1 MTEMASK
8 PQNTGHD
15 AQVPPDQVNSPYG
28 IYVVAVLILA
38 YTFAYVDRT
47 ILTLMVAPIRKSLNI
62 SDIQLSLLHGLA
74 FAVFYTFLGIPLGQ
88 LVDRRKRTRII
99 ACGVFVWSI
108 MCALCGLARSF
119 GGMFLARIGVGVGE
133 ASLSPGAYSLLADWF
148 EGKALVR
155 ALSAYQCAI
164 YVGGGLATMLGG
176 ALIALVP
183 AVRNSIVGPLEPWQV
198 VFIIVGL
205 PGLLVGL
212 LVLSLREPVR
222 RGVKSD
228 AAMPTLGDVFRYMKT
243 NGRAYGGLILGL
255 CFASLMWNG
264 VVAWIPS
271 HFIRQFG
278 WTAPEVGLLYGATLL
293 TCGSA
298 GILSGGWIAGR
309 LRDRGMRDAN
319 IVLCMLSGIL
329 ALPFGIAAPLAGS
342 AGLSLTL
349 FGAFLF
355 AGAMPYGG
363 AAAAFQEI
371 TPNRMRGQVSAIYL
385 FWLNLAGI
393 GLGPTLVATMSQK
406 IFGGDLG
413 ISAAISTDVAIA
425 APLSVVVFWLTR
437 RSYRAALDEMRPA
450 GAA

>member
-1 MTEMASK
+1 MTDKM
-8 PQNTGHD
+8 ND
-15 AQVPPDQVNSPYG
+15 AQVPPDQVNSRYG

-47 ILTLMVAPIRKSLNI
+47 ILTLMVGPIRKSLHI

-99 ACGVFVWSI
+99 AGGVFVWSI
-108 MCALCGLARSF
+108 MCAMCGLARSF
-119 GGMFLARIGVGVGE
+119 GGIFLARIGVGVGE

-148 EGKALVR
+148 EGKTLVR

-183 AVRNSIVGPLEPWQV
+183 AVGNSIVGPLEPWQV

-212 LVLSLREPVR
+212 LVLSLREPKR
-222 RGVKSD
+222 RGVVSD
-228 AAMPTLGDVFRYMKT
+228 AAMPTLADVLRYMRA
-243 NGRAYGGLILGL
+243 NGRAYSGLILGL

-264 VVAWIPS
+264 VAAWIPS
-271 HFIRQFG
+271 HFIRHFG
-278 WTAPEVGLLYGATLL
+278 WTAPEVGLRYGATLL
-293 TCGSA
+293 VCGST

-309 LRDRGMRDAN
+309 LRDRGTRDAN

-342 AGLSLTL
+342 AGWSLAL
-349 FGAFLF
+349 FGVYLF

-406 IFGGDLG
+406 LFGGDLG
-413 ISAAISTDVAIA
+413 ISAAIATDVAIA
-425 APLSVVVFWLTR
+425 APLGVLVFWLTR
-437 RSYRAALDEMRPA
+437 QPYRAALEQMRVVGEA
-450 GAA
+450 ER